1 LFWPEYRLAAV
12 DDVQPNKDADLW
24 SLSTMIGTSPVSS
37 TAAPWIRDKGNAMS
51 LIVGT
56 YPAEPS
62 TPIERKAFFAEL
74 AAEPA
79 IRGLELPFYRRG
91 GDPWPTGAAP
101 GWTAVISA
109 IPGTMQHLALDPYFG
124 LASTDP
130 QGRAA
135 ALRYTA
141 GIHDYAKSLTA
152 QGHPVEAIELHSAP
166 RDNGSAEA
174 LATSLTEILTW
185 DWNGARI
192 TLEHCDAPADGRIP
206 EKGFLPLAS
215 EIAVLAELIANGHRT
230 GLVVNWGRSV
240 IESHNPHTAEAH
252 IHAARQAGVL
262 YGVMFSGCSPQETD
276 YGYPW
281 IDGHL
286 PAREILDAPKSSLL
300 TQNQISRCLEAA
312 GSPAIVGFKIG
323 QPASATA
330 QERARRL
337 RHMCALI
344 RT

>member
-1 LFWPEYRLAAV
+1 
-12 DDVQPNKDADLW
+12 
-24 SLSTMIGTSPVSS
+24 
-37 TAAPWIRDKGNAMS
+37 MS
-51 LIVGT
+51 LIVGA
-56 YPAEPS
+56 YPAQPS
-62 TPIERKAFFAEL
+62 VPVDREAFFTEL
-74 AAEPA
+74 ADEPA
-79 IRGLELPFYRRG
+79 IRGLELPHQRDG
-91 GDPWPTGAAP
+91 GDPWPPGAPAA
-101 GWTAVISA
+101 WTAVITA
-109 IPGTMQHLALDPYFG
+109 IPGTMQHLALNPYFG
-124 LASTDP
+124 LASTDQ

-141 GIHDYAKSLTA
+141 GIRDYAKSLTA

-166 RDNGSAEA
+166 RGNGSAEA
-174 LATSLTEILTW
+174 LTTSLTEILTW

-192 TLEHCDAPADGRIP
+192 TLEHCDAPAYGRIP
-206 EKGFLPLAS
+206 EKGFLPIAS
-215 EIAVLAELIANGHRT
+215 EIAVLAELIKNGHEA

-240 IESHNPHTAEAH
+240 IESHKPHTAEAH

-262 YGVMFSGCSPQETD
+262 YGTMFSSCSPQETD

-300 TQNQISRCLEAA
+300 TQYQISRCLEAA